1 MARQSRWL
9 LTSKGHCCRQRSQS
23 ALAGTRSSLMF
34 WVRCSSTAARS
45 ASDQG
50 RFRTPRFPAVNKR
63 GTELEVKWFFRARTL
78 NQNLWLNWRKY
89 RAESVYI
96 SVFLTFLFHVSI
108 KTEVQS
114 DKDKDL
120 VMKLRKIHRFL
131 NYMTKSKLNTTVNLL
146 PVQLNYNVL

>member
-1 MARQSRWL
+1 M
-9 LTSKGHCCRQRSQS
+9 TVH
-23 ALAGTRSSLMF
+23 
-34 WVRCSSTAARS
+34 
-45 ASDQG
+45 
-50 RFRTPRFPAVNKR
+50 
-63 GTELEVKWFFRARTL
+63 
-78 NQNLWLNWRKY
+78 
-89 RAESVYI
+89 I

>member
-1 MARQSRWL
+1 M
-9 LTSKGHCCRQRSQS
+9 
-23 ALAGTRSSLMF
+23 
-34 WVRCSSTAARS
+34 
-45 ASDQG
+45 
-50 RFRTPRFPAVNKR
+50 
-63 GTELEVKWFFRARTL
+63 
-78 NQNLWLNWRKY
+78 
-89 RAESVYI
+89 
-96 SVFLTFLFHVSI
+96 TFLFHVSI